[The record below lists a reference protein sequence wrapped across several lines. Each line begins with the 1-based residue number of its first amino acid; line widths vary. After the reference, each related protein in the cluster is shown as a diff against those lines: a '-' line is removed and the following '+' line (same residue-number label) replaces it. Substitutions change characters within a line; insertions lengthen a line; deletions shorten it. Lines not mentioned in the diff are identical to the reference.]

1 MIGRRRD
8 RTIERRLRALR
19 APHES
24 HTQLRAWP
32 VLSAVYGDRSVRFQ
46 RRSWVRVGLVP
57 AIILIAG
64 VLALTPA
71 GASVHRWIVQTIVAR
86 PRTQL
91 VSLPASGRI
100 LVAGPGGAWTVAVD
114 GSRHRLGPGSQATW
128 SPHGLYIA
136 VAGAGQLSALTPTG
150 TTVWSVA
157 RPDVRQPRW
166 FGPNGYRVAYLSA
179 GTLRVIAGD
188 GTGDRALASDV
199 GGAAPAWRPGH
210 AYALAYVQRPAT
222 IVLRDVD
229 TGQVAWS
236 RHLASP
242 PQLLSW
248 SADGSRLLV
257 LTPSAAWLFDGS
269 GRLVRHLAASAGPF
283 RAGALSPNGAQ
294 LALLDDR
301 AVTVTGLARPSA
313 SPRVVL
319 TAPGARQLAWSP
331 DNRWI
336 LVSWPPADEW
346 VFVHAAGVP
355 RVIAVSRIAEQFGA
369 QRLARGFPSLEGWCC
384 APGGGSG

>member
-1 MIGRRRD
+1 MIARRRD
-8 RTIERRLRALR
+8 RAMQRRLRALR

-24 HTQLRAWP
+24 QTQLRAWA
-32 VLSAVYGDRSVRFQ
+32 VVRAVYADRSVRRH

-57 AIILIAG
+57 AIVLTAG

-71 GASVHRWIVQTIVAR
+71 GATVHRWIVQTIVAHPR
-86 PRTQL
+86 PQL

-100 LVAGPGGAWTVAVD
+100 LVAGPGGTWTVAAD
-114 GSRHRLGPGSQATW
+114 GSRHRLGRGSQATW

-136 VAGAGQLSALTPTG
+136 VAGGGQLSALTPTG
-150 TTVWSVA
+150 TTVWSIA

-166 FGPNGYRVAYLSA
+166 FGPNGYRVAYLSS

-188 GTGDRALASDV
+188 GTGDRALATDV
-199 GGAAPAWRPGH
+199 GSAAPAWRPAH
-210 AYALAYVQRPAT
+210 AYALAYFQRPHT
-222 IVLRDVD
+222 VVVRDAD

-236 RHLASP
+236 RHLASAA
-242 PQLLSW
+242 QLLRW
-248 SADGSRLLV
+248 SADGGRLLV
-257 LTPSAAWLFDGS
+257 LMPSAAWLFDGS
-269 GRLVRHLAASAGPF
+269 GRLVRQIAATAGPF
-283 RAGALSPNGAQ
+283 RAGVLSPAGTE

-301 AVTVTGLARPSA
+301 AVTVTDLARPGS

-331 DNRWI
+331 DSRWI

-346 VFVHAAGVP
+346 VFVHADGVP
-355 RVIAVSRIAEQFGA
+355 RVIAMSRIAEQFGA
-369 QRLARGFPSLEGWCC
+369 QRSARGFPSLEGWCC
-384 APGGGSG
+384 AAGGGSS

>member
-1 MIGRRRD
+1 M
-8 RTIERRLRALR
+8 
-19 APHES
+19 
-24 HTQLRAWP
+24 
-32 VLSAVYGDRSVRFQ
+32 VSAVYGDRSVRRL

-57 AIILIAG
+57 AIVLTAG

-71 GASVHRWIVQTIVAR
+71 GATVHRWIVQTIVAHPR
-86 PRTQL
+86 PQL

-100 LVAGPGGAWTVAVD
+100 LVAGPGGAWTVAAD
-114 GSRHRLGPGSQATW
+114 GSRHRLGPGAQATW
-128 SPHGLYIA
+128 SPHGLYVA

-188 GTGDRALASDV
+188 GTGDRMLAGDV
-199 GGAAPAWRPGH
+199 GAAAPAWRPAH
-210 AYALAYVQRPAT
+210 AYALAYVRRPAT
-222 IVLRDVD
+222 IVVRDVD
-229 TGQVAWS
+229 TGRVAWS
-236 RHLASP
+236 RHLASA

-248 SADGSRLLV
+248 SADGGRLLV

-269 GRLVRHLAASAGPF
+269 GRLVRHLAATAGPF
-283 RAGALSPNGAQ
+283 RAGALSANGAQ

-301 AVTVTGLARPSA
+301 AVTVTSLVRPSS

-355 RVIAVSRIAEQFGA
+355 RVIAMSRIAEQFGA
-369 QRLARGFPSLEGWCC
+369 RRSARGFPSLEGWCC
-384 APGGGSG
+384 AAGGGSG